1 MCLSQGKG
9 SERQHHL
16 VGDVNDWQ
24 PLHEAARGG
33 HVDVV
38 KLLIDKGADPH
49 ARTNGGRGK
58 TAHGLAVETLGAGH
72 ELVSFFQ
79 SIGAE
84 L

>member
-1 MCLSQGKG
+1 M
-9 SERQHHL
+9 
-16 VGDVNDWQ
+16 
-24 PLHEAARGG
+24 
-33 HVDVV
+33 DVV